1 LEALEGGTAYSK
13 VTVFE
18 IIGRKRLM
26 TVLIGELFWMQ
37 NSALQA
43 LNADI
48 RNNLDRYREG
58 DFKDLAMQPGW
69 QQKLLLTYDNS
80 AFASLSGSSKG
91 ELEDSLTI
99 YSALRDLEPR
109 HATCMNVWVRL
120 VHTDLLE
127 YARARWFKE
136 TFTDEELVNSVKT
149 HIFRGG
155 VAGYRDDNAAGR
167 PWWAGYIG
175 SLLAQSNDV
184 NDIRVVLAPLM
195 RTTDTRLNS
204 IERSGLFSEVGLAK
218 AISSYLASGKSPA
231 ATSEDAFRNFVININ
246 MRSNGRYFGDM
257 TEPELY
263 KFLEECCN

>member
-1 LEALEGGTAYSK
+1 
-13 VTVFE
+13 
-18 IIGRKRLM
+18 M
-26 TVLIGELFWMQ
+26 TGLDGELFWMQ
-37 NSALQA
+37 NSALLA

-48 RNNLDRYREG
+48 RNNLERYREG
-58 DFKDLAMQPGW
+58 DFKDLAIQSGW

-80 AFASLSGSSKG
+80 AFASLSGSSAG

-120 VHTDLLE
+120 AHTDLLE

-136 TFTDEELVNSVKT
+136 TFTDEELLNSVKK

-155 VAGYRDDNAAGR
+155 VTGYRDDNAAAR
-167 PWWAGYIG
+167 PWWSGYIG
-175 SLLAQSNDV
+175 SLLAQSDDV

-195 RTTDTRLNS
+195 RTTDTRMS
-204 IERSGLFSEVGLAK
+204 SFERPGIFSEVGLAK
-218 AISSYLASGKSPA
+218 TISSYLAAGKYPA
-231 ATSEDAFRNFVININ
+231 AKSEDAYRKFVININ

-257 TEPELY
+257 TVPELY
-263 KFLEECCN
+263 KFLDECRY